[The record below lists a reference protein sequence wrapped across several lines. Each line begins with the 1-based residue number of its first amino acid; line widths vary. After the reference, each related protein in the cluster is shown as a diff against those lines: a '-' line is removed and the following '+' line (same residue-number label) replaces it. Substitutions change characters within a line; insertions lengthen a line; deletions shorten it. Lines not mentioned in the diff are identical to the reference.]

1 MGRCTIDHSVEDV
14 VRKLNEQQAFI
25 PKEIYEDGMHFLD
38 GTVEQDTLNE
48 VFHLLKKYDLAEADE
63 RERRNEELRK
73 IVR

>member
-25 PKEIYEDGMHFLD
+25 PKKIYEDGMRFLD

-48 VFHLLKKYDLAEADE
+48 VFHLLKKYDLVEADE